1 MFRVSDC
8 GSALLAATL
17 YFKASALYSGKWSVT
32 SPKPTKGLSR
42 AAFVLEGRASSC
54 SPARQRSK
62 LKLTPQTLS
71 PVNPKAKSL
80 VAFLE
85 TNLVLFC
92 IKGRV
97 PGSTEGTNMFPTP
110 PTHRHQL
117 KAAYSRAAGY
127 NRNLMILAAA
137 TTA

>member
-92 IKGRV
+92 IKGWEGARV
-97 PGSTEGTNMFPTP
+97 NRRHKYVPHPTHP
-110 PTHRHQL
+110 PTSAQGSLFPGGRL
-117 KAAYSRAAGY
+117 
-127 NRNLMILAAA
+127 
-137 TTA
+137 